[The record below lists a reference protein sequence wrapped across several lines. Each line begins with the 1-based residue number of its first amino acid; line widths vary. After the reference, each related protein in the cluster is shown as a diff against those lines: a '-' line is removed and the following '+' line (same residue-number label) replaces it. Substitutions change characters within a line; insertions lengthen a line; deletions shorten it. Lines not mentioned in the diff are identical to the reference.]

1 MNIIESIN
9 DERYKILRSKF
20 LKFNIELFLMYL
32 FLNIFYSLTSL
43 LIILRLTNCLYS
55 YNIDLADYSSIYT
68 TLFSFTFSLM
78 YIYYVSEDNFEYPL
92 IEPKSFIIVNRMF
105 TLTIFSFIIILV
117 SYLSHIFIPVV
128 HCCDGSNDPGP
139 STKTFIQK
147 NINVQRQEIKA
158 L

>member
-68 TLFSFTFSLM
+68 TLF
-78 YIYYVSEDNFEYPL
+78 
-92 IEPKSFIIVNRMF
+92 
-105 TLTIFSFIIILV
+105 
-117 SYLSHIFIPVV
+117 
-128 HCCDGSNDPGP
+128 
-139 STKTFIQK
+139 
-147 NINVQRQEIKA
+147 
-158 L
+158 